1 MYQPQVNDY
10 VKWTTELGQ
19 VHEGCVYFKGTVDDN
34 DNRVKNKWV
43 ATSNYITI
51 EIATKPRPQCNVST
65 FFHKRIHVC
74 LCCYESN
81 CNELEFIRRRV
92 SKQDDTDP
100 DQLSYGAYKSQRT

>member
-19 VHEGCVYFKGTVDDN
+19 VHEGWVYFKGEVDDN

-65 FFHKRIHVC
+65 FFINVFMFV
-74 LCCYESN
+74 YVVMNQIGMS
-81 CNELEFIRRRV
+81 
-92 SKQDDTDP
+92 
-100 DQLSYGAYKSQRT
+100 